1 MDLRHMTLPIHHLC
15 SRGKCYQ
22 DVCNLGSFQSA
33 GCEDLPAWC
42 CSALRAELQSHRLEF
57 SSSLIS
63 CDKLGKLLKL

>member
-33 GCEDLPAWC
+33 ECEDLPAWC
-42 CSALRAELQSHRLEF
+42 CSALTAEL
-57 SSSLIS
+57 
-63 CDKLGKLLKL
+63 